1 MCCGLSAVEVL
12 PGALSNVPILQCV
25 KPRVKS
31 RHQHGKLLRAQL
43 RISVYIGTCMCKVN
57 AVGSSIG
64 PDVSQP
70 LPQLVFVH
78 SAITV
83 DVESSWARLVRAQFA
98 TAPSKVAVSYG
109 HLLLKFSCDQILH
122 VFRKVGAKR
131 GKVRLHGMACRSKV
145 DLLVVGNCTQ
155 MFQHRLPGIC
165 QLVTEQRQSLRNVLV
180 GCDRHGSPI
189 MIHSSA
195 AQIHMATCDLC
206 QHSNELQSPMRTH
219 AGDWQQVKDSS
230 SRRI

>member
-145 DLLVVGNCTQ
+145 DL
-155 MFQHRLPGIC
+155 
-165 QLVTEQRQSLRNVLV
+165 
-180 GCDRHGSPI
+180 
-189 MIHSSA
+189 
-195 AQIHMATCDLC
+195 
-206 QHSNELQSPMRTH
+206 RTH
-219 AGDWQQVKDSS
+219 KKNHAGKTVKLRTGALTACSS
-230 SRRI
+230 LATAPCQACSLAHGK